1 MLVSGEDSIREVIV
15 FPKNNKGADPMAES
29 LTTIDFK
36 SLRDLCLQ
44 STYKE
49 KKKEKAP
56 VA

>member
-29 LTTIDFK
+29 LTTIDFR
-36 SLRDLCLQ
+36 SLRDRCLQ

-49 KKKEKAP
+49 KKKEAP